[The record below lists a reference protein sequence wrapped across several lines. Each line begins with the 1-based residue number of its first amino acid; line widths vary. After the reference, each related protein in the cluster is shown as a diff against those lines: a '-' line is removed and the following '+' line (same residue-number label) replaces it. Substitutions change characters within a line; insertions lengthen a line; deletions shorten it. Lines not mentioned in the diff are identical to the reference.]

1 VRPSWQSRQPHVR
14 RDISRPVRWPY
25 QACPPLGVSSVA
37 CKSAYGRGAS
47 LQHST
52 LPTMT
57 TRPVLFIQWT
67 SRESTHIT
75 TSDSARKPIGIC
87 CHLLLTVHLFNVHGR
102 PLDEATQQSYSC
114 WFAGSNN
121 WVAGEN
127 SAHTVAFLEGAD
139 GCPAIEQNRSRRSD

>member
-1 VRPSWQSRQPHVR
+1 VAV
-14 RDISRPVRWPY
+14 
-25 QACPPLGVSSVA
+25 QATTRSPRYFTTGAVAVSSLPA
-37 CKSAYGRGAS
+37 TWGLKRS
-47 LQHST
+47 LQVSIREGGLLAALDT
-52 LPTMT
+52 CPTMT